1 MYSIGIVICVV
12 VGLIV
17 FCGCVLICM
26 FMVCV
31 GGSVV
36 MFIVYLKY
44 PWLFVSVF
52 IVFWF
57 IVMFIGQFAKGVLF
71 NCIFPSIV

>member
-1 MYSIGIVICVV
+1 MYSIGIVIFAVAE
-12 VGLIV
+12 LIV

-26 FMVCV
+26 FMMCV

-44 PWLFVSVF
+44 PWLLVLVF
-52 IVFWF
+52 MFFWF

-71 NCIFPSIV
+71 NCISPSIV